1 MAQALE
7 TTSIVM
13 SSHVIYRQIN
23 KDYAFWIEK
32 RRFGQRQGGNVCGL
46 LTHVQDDAIRANILF
61 DCGLGTLQGLA
72 DLCDEVGEAAVWDHP
87 LTVFITH
94 GHIDHHAELMLLS
107 EIYCQRRGGDYIHN
121 IRPPLTV
128 YCTVETQDHLY
139 NTHRWGYT
147 GGRTL
152 THCLLTPGQTIPVG
166 PIAVHPVAVDHC
178 PGAVI
183 FAITLGAGGAH
194 KVLIGW
200 DLRSP
205 PLDPVQLAQIRHPS
219 LALIEGATWT
229 PMATLTGHAGIQLLA
244 ESGFLDSLEIE
255 FDPHN
260 QRYGAYLVHYSGWED
275 PEGAL
280 SDGDMERRFHRTY
293 PHLASVVRVA
303 QRLQA
308 WRFDF

>member
-1 MAQALE
+1 MN
-7 TTSIVM
+7 
-13 SSHVIYRQIN
+13 HVVYRQIN
-23 KDYAFWIEK
+23 KDYAFWTEK

-46 LTHVQDDAIRANILF
+46 LTHVQNGSIRANILF

-72 DLCDEVGEAAVWDHP
+72 DLSDEIGEAAVWDQP

-107 EIYCQRRGGDYIHN
+107 EIFCQRRGGDYIHN
-121 IRPPLTV
+121 VRAPLIV
-128 YCTVETQDHLY
+128 YCTAETQEHLY

-152 THCLLTPGQTIPVG
+152 RHCQLAPGQSVQLGPV
-166 PIAVHPVAVDHC
+166 AVLPVAVDHC

-183 FAITLGAGGAH
+183 FSITIGADAH

-205 PLDPVQLAQIRHPS
+205 PMAPQQLAQIRRPS

-229 PMATLTGHAGIQLLA
+229 PMAILTGHAGIQLLA
-244 ESGFLDSLEIE
+244 SSGFLDSLEM
-255 FDPHN
+255 DYNPRS

-280 SDGDMERRFHRTY
+280 SDADMERRFHRTY